1 MGMIKIYQGRSK
13 NQKRKPGWKQEAE
26 QYQAWLKQV
35 GSMTSG
41 IRVSS
46 KPKVKTEPKPQA
58 IQTSVL
64 KAKYVI
70 GTGAKAVSRPELQY
84 KDDPEMLERELK
96 ARERKFTTAPVYN
109 KGGAVLITDEMMK
122 DIMTGSTRRRG

>member
-26 QYQAWLKQV
+26 AYQAWMKQV

-46 KPKVKTEPKPQA
+46 KPKPVVKPKPVQP
-58 IQTSVL
+58 QSSVL
-64 KAKYVI
+64 PAKYVV
-70 GTGAKAVSRPELQY
+70 GTGSKAVPRPELQY
-84 KDDPEMLERELK
+84 KDDPEMLERELR

-109 KGGAVLITDEMMK
+109 KGGDVLITDEMMK
-122 DIMTGSTRRRG
+122 DIMAGVTRRRG